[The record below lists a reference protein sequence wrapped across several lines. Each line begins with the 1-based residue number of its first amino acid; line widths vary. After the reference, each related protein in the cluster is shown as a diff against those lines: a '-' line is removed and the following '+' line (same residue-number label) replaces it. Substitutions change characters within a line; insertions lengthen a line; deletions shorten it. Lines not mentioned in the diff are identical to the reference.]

1 MQTHRR
7 SFVTYA
13 NATPGIVPSLTP
25 APLQGAGLS
34 YLSVQ
39 TGRRCCTQAFTFKAE
54 GLPSNVHVLHHK
66 NECYDWG
73 TLGWALA
80 SGAVPQE
87 KYAKFVLLNSS
98 VRGPFVPPY
107 VPVRHSHSVPGALWQ
122 LLWDLRPHAA
132 CCCAV
137 TWPSGLAFTLLVY
150 ARRRDWPQPVAVCCC
165 QGLCAQSDGMVY
177 RQLERQGISAVQDL
191 M

>member
-1 MQTHRR
+1 MMAALGAPLTTVLVHLFAWLALEPWVFRHRYLAMQTCR

-13 NATPGIVPSLTP
+13 NATPGVVQQLSK
-25 APLQGAGLS
+25 GLAR
-34 YLSVQ
+34 LICLFKP
-39 TGRRCCTQAFTFKAE
+39 GRRRCTQAFTFKAE

-107 VPVRHSHSVPGALWQ
+107 VPVRHSHSVPVALWQ

-132 CCCAV
+132 CSCAV
-137 TWPSGLAFTLLVY
+137 TWPSGLAFTLLLR
-150 ARRRDWPQPVAVCCC
+150 ARSRDH
-165 QGLCAQSDGMVY
+165 
-177 RQLERQGISAVQDL
+177 
-191 M
+191 